1 MSEKSFNERVREEM
15 INAAIQYKQVY
26 VDYEYLICSEAFV
39 EQDFYIVAGRE
50 DNFQHLTGVNSTLSP
65 KEFYFKCLQGVLEE
79 SDFDFAKSG
88 QDEKMVKGT
97 VRRKIQILPSMM
109 ELFKAGVKT
118 EEKFKKN
125 KVSCS
130 FATADGMCTLGFS
143 ESQKARPKTLL
154 KGNELNNPKPV
165 ELILRKK
172 AGTKLFDEIV
182 LGNVEIIQKY
192 REKIQKLLS
201 EELLNA

>member
-1 MSEKSFNERVREEM
+1 MSEKSFKERVREEM

-88 QDEKMVKGT
+88 QDEKIVKG
-97 VRRKIQILPSMM
+97 
-109 ELFKAGVKT
+109 
-118 EEKFKKN
+118 

-143 ESQKARPKTLL
+143 ESKKARPKTLL

-182 LGNVEIIQKY
+182 LGNVETIQKY
-192 REKIQKLLS
+192 REKIQQLLS
-201 EELLNA
+201 EELLKD

>member
-1 MSEKSFNERVREEM
+1 MSEKSFKERVREEM

-97 VRRKIQILPSMM
+97 VRRKIQILPNMM
-109 ELFKAGVKT
+109 EFFQAGVET

-143 ESQKARPKTLL
+143 ES
-154 KGNELNNPKPV
+154 
-165 ELILRKK
+165 KK

-182 LGNVEIIQKY
+182 LGNVETIQKY
-192 REKIQKLLS
+192 REKIQQLLS
-201 EELLNA
+201 EELLKD

>member
-1 MSEKSFNERVREEM
+1 MSEKSFKERVREEM

-39 EQDFYIVAGRE
+39 EQDFYIVAVRE

-97 VRRKIQILPSMM
+97 VRRKIQILPNMM
-109 ELFKAGVKT
+109 EFFKAGVET

-143 ESQKARPKTLL
+143 ES
-154 KGNELNNPKPV
+154 
-165 ELILRKK
+165 KK

-182 LGNVEIIQKY
+182 LGNVETIQKY
-192 REKIQKLLS
+192 REKIQQLLS
-201 EELLNA
+201 EELLKD

>member
-1 MSEKSFNERVREEM
+1 MSEKSFKERVREEM

-39 EQDFYIVAGRE
+39 EQ
-50 DNFQHLTGVNSTLSP
+50 STLSP
-65 KEFYFKCLQGVLEE
+65 KEFYFKCPQGVLEE

-97 VRRKIQILPSMM
+97 VRRKIQILPNMM
-109 ELFKAGVKT
+109 EFFKAGVET

-143 ESQKARPKTLL
+143 ESKKARPKTLL

-182 LGNVEIIQKY
+182 LGNVETIQKY
-192 REKIQKLLS
+192 REKIQQLLS
-201 EELLNA
+201 EELLKD